1 MPSQIDLDITYL
13 KMADE
18 WAQLSKAVRRKVGCL
33 IVKDS
38 QIISDGYN
46 GTPAGCDNVCEFVN
60 EGFVDQ
66 AENKLQTKPEVLHA
80 ESNALMKLAKSTNSS
95 KDSTIYLTMS
105 PCFDCAKLIIQAGV
119 NRVVYS
125 EAYRDDAGIQFLRS
139 NNIIA
144 EHVTVP
150 EVKTVSTTIIITA
163 FFFHTFS
170 STSIVKTMRICTMHV
185 FFFCTSKGSI
195 Q

>member
-1 MPSQIDLDITYL
+1 MPKQIDLDVTYL
-13 KMADE
+13 RMADE

-33 IVKDS
+33 IVKDD

-46 GTPAGCDNVCEFVN
+46 GTPAGFDNTCEFVN
-60 EGFVDQ
+60 EGFLDR

-119 NRVVYS
+119 LRVVYS
-125 EAYRDDAGIQFLRS
+125 EKYRNVEGVEFLRS
-139 NNIIA
+139 NNVIA
-144 EHVTVP
+144 ERVTVP
-150 EVKTVSTTIIITA
+150 GIRTISA
-163 FFFHTFS
+163 VHDS
-170 STSIVKTMRICTMHV
+170 CGYD
-185 FFFCTSKGSI
+185 C
-195 Q
+195 

>member
-1 MPSQIDLDITYL
+1 MPKQIDLDVTYL
-13 KMADE
+13 RMADE

-33 IVKDS
+33 IVKDD

-46 GTPAGCDNVCEFVN
+46 GTPAGFDNTCEFVN
-60 EGFVDQ
+60 EGFLDR

-119 NRVVYS
+119 IRVVFS
-125 EAYRDDAGIQFLRS
+125 EKYRNQEGIKFLRS
-139 NNIIA
+139 NNVIA
-144 EHVTVP
+144 ERVTVP
-150 EVKTVSTTIIITA
+150 GVRTISAI
-163 FFFHTFS
+163 HDS
-170 STSIVKTMRICTMHV
+170 CGYD
-185 FFFCTSKGSI
+185 C
-195 Q
+195 

>member
-1 MPSQIDLDITYL
+1 MPKQIDLDVTYL
-13 KMADE
+13 RMADE

-33 IVKDS
+33 IVKDD

-46 GTPAGCDNVCEFVN
+46 GTPAGFDNTCEFVN
-60 EGFVDQ
+60 EGFLDR

-119 NRVVYS
+119 IRVVFS
-125 EAYRDDAGIQFLRS
+125 EKYRNQEGVKFLHS
-139 NNIIA
+139 NNVIA
-144 EHVTVP
+144 ERVTVP
-150 EVKTVSTTIIITA
+150 RVRTISAI
-163 FFFHTFS
+163 HDS
-170 STSIVKTMRICTMHV
+170 CGYD
-185 FFFCTSKGSI
+185 C
-195 Q
+195 